1 MKMKIR
7 TVVKTA
13 AVACLFAGALCWSAK
28 AGDVTELWNKDCAS
42 CHGKDGKT
50 QTMMGKNLGMKDLTD
65 AKVQAALTDDQAIK
79 DIKEGVTEDGK
90 TKMKAFADK
99 LSDDEVKALVA
110 HVRSFK
116 AGQ

>member
-13 AVACLFAGALCWSAK
+13 AVLCLFGGALCWSAK
-28 AGDVTELWNKDCAS
+28 AGDVTETWNKDCAS
-42 CHGKDGKT
+42 CHGKDGKA
-50 QTMMGKNLGMKDLTD
+50 QTMMGKKFGMKDLTD
-65 AKVQAALTDDQAIK
+65 AKVQAALTDEQAIK

-90 TKMKAFADK
+90 VKMKAFADK

-116 AGQ
+116 Q

>member
-7 TVVKTA
+7 TVVQTA
-13 AVACLFAGALCWSAK
+13 MVLGLFGGALCWSAR
-28 AGDVTELWNKDCAS
+28 AGDVMETWAKDCAS
-42 CHGKDGKT
+42 CHGKDGKA
-50 QTMMGKNLGMKDLTD
+50 QTMMGKKLGMKDLTD
-65 AKVQAALTDDQAIK
+65 AKVQAALTDEQATK

-90 TKMKAFADK
+90 TKMKAFAGK

>member
-7 TVVKTA
+7 TLVKTTA
-13 AVACLFAGALCWSAK
+13 MVCLFGGALCWTAR
-28 AGDVTELWNKDCAS
+28 AGDVTETWNKDCAA
-42 CHGKDGKT
+42 CHGKDGKA
-50 QTMMGKNLGMKDLTD
+50 QTMMGRKLGMKDLTD

-79 DIKEGVTEDGK
+79 DIKEGVTENGQA
-90 TKMKAFADK
+90 KMKPFADK